1 MNKQYLKKGVYHA
14 SFELIEN
21 EFSLRATENY
31 YLDVKFFLNGKN
43 NTRIRIPNITTLL
56 RLTH

>member
-31 YLDVKFFLNGKN
+31 YLDVKFFLNEK
-43 NTRIRIPNITTLL
+43 ITPESEFLIL
-56 RLTH
+56 QHC